1 MSERTEQQV
10 TAREGVVSA
19 ERDALLGAMDSEQAL
34 ERLLAAVRVFIDKGF
49 ETHLIGIKQRDGIE
63 WRIELHAD
71 GLGPVDIRDLTGI
84 GDQQRLQLY
93 VDKVEGQKIGIVAFA
108 RS

>member
-1 MSERTEQQV
+1 MSSGDI

-19 ERDALLGAMDSEQAL
+19 ERDAALSRMDDEQAL

-49 ETHLIGIKQRDGIE
+49 ETHLIGLKVRDGVS

-71 GLGPVDIRDLTGI
+71 GMGAVDIRDLTAI

-93 VDKVEGQKIGIVAFA
+93 VDRVEGDRIGIIAFA
-108 RS
+108 RA